1 MGTSPFDRELA
12 IVLLAA
18 CQRDLSEP
26 ALDEIMSQRHLLA
39 LAEICKED
47 EWPNE

>member
-1 MGTSPFDRELA
+1 MTISRSDRELA

-18 CQRDLSEP
+18 CQRDLTEP

-39 LAEICKED
+39 LAEVVKED
-47 EWPNE
+47 VWPND